1 MEVKN
6 SNFTAF
12 IDVLTPNTYIMVIMS
27 DPTIRMFLFYFKF
40 LIYISMY
47 FIMFIFFIKKIYI
60 YIFMRHCFHIKSI
73 K

>member
-27 DPTIRMFLFYFKF
+27 DPTIRKLINSH
-40 LIYISMY
+40 IYIVFY
-47 FIMFIFFIKKIYI
+47 YIIIY
-60 YIFMRHCFHIKSI
+60 HH
-73 K
+73 

>member
-47 FIMFIFFIKKIYI
+47 FIMFIFFIKKNI
-60 YIFMRHCFHIKSI
+60 YIFLCVIVFILRV
-73 K
+73 